1 MSLSKKSRGRI
12 ASAVVWLTLP
22 MITLVA
28 ADGPS
33 QKAVRPF
40 RYTVHTGD
48 TVSGLAVKWGIPEAN
63 IGKAGSKLK
72 VGEAITIPLLARARI
87 RRGQSL
93 SGLSQQYKVPI
104 ETIAKF
110 NHLPPPYHV
119 KKDQL
124 ILVPSV
130 VRFTS
135 D

>member
-1 MSLSKKSRGRI
+1 MSLSKKYRGRI

-40 RYTVHTGD
+40 RYTVQTGD

-63 IGKAGSKLK
+63 LAKAGSKLR
-72 VGEAITIPLLARARI
+72 VGEVITIPLLVRARI

-93 SGLSQQYKVPI
+93 SDLTQQYKVPI

-110 NHLPPPYHV
+110 NNLPPPYHV
-119 KKDQL
+119 KTGQVV
-124 ILVPSV
+124 LVPLLKRVHS
-130 VRFTS
+130 
-135 D
+135 